1 MQAAPVSVPVSGSIA
16 GDLVSTI
23 TSLIAVS
30 TTNWVKDGQAYECP
44 LLQSVLSKQN
54 LSWWMRH
61 IFVQLQ
67 RLVTTQSESYSSVCE
82 RVLHV
87 LHIWEEL
94 VDFLQGLEEPDFVP
108 FKDALI
114 VELRRFLGTLTSVA

>member
-23 TSLIAVS
+23 ASLIAVS

-54 LSWWMRH
+54 LPWWMRH

-108 FKDALI
+108 FKGALI
-114 VELRRFLGTLTSVA
+114 VELRRFLGTLTSLA